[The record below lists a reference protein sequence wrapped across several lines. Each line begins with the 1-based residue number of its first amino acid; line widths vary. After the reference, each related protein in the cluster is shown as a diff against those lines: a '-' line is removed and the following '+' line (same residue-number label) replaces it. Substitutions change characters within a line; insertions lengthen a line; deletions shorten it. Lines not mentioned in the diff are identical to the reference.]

1 MRIAGR
7 IKEVVMNTIMRNLKS
22 VIARS
27 EAPHFLEKVLGEATK
42 KSQRGSPPL
51 RTCHSH
57 ESGNLKEWIPVCT
70 GMTKRLWGM
79 TIALALCLAVLLV
92 PVTCLAPF
100 GIEIVAT
107 GSPDKVIATM
117 GVK

>member
-1 MRIAGR
+1 
-7 IKEVVMNTIMRNLKS
+7 MNTMLKRLFWRESRNH
-22 VIARS
+22 A
-27 EAPHFLEKVLGEATK
+27 EYNAEP
-42 KSQRGSPPL
+42 RGSTWRGRPPL

>member
-1 MRIAGR
+1 
-7 IKEVVMNTIMRNLKS
+7 
-22 VIARS
+22 
-27 EAPHFLEKVLGEATK
+27 
-42 KSQRGSPPL
+42 
-51 RTCHSH
+51 
-57 ESGNLKEWIPVCT
+57 
-70 GMTKRLWGM
+70 MTKRLWGM